1 MRYLG
6 QDHSAAA
13 YNLLMPTQIRFH
25 RTGGPDVLQY
35 DEVPSRKLETGE
47 VRLKVEAIGL
57 NRAEVMFREG
67 QYTEAPILPSSLG
80 YEAAGVIQ
88 EVGPGLDGLKPG
100 DRVATI
106 PAFSMKIASENAV
119 PSLIHTIRCGS
130 FFRCGQIVGSE

>member
-1 MRYLG
+1 MRHLG
-6 QDHSAAA
+6 QEHSAAA

-80 YEAAGVIQ
+80 YEAAGVI
-88 EVGPGLDGLKPG
+88 V
-100 DRVATI
+100 
-106 PAFSMKIASENAV
+106 
-119 PSLIHTIRCGS
+119 
-130 FFRCGQIVGSE
+130 